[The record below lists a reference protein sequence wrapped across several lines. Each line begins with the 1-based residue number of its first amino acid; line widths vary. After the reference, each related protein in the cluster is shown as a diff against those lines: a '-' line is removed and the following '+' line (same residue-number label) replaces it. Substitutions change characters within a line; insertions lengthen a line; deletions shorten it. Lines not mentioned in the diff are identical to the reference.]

1 MLRLRLKLH
10 CGAARP
16 SISMFACFTQRAT
29 VFSDTPKSRA
39 TRARVRPDE
48 RATATTSRLNSDGKC
63 YGTTTSFL

>member
-1 MLRLRLKLH
+1 
-10 CGAARP
+10 
-16 SISMFACFTQRAT
+16 